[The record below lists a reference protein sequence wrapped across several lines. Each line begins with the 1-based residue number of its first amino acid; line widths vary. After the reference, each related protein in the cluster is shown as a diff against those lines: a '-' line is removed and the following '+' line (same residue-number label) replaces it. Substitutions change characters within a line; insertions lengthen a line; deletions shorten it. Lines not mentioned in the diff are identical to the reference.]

1 MNTESL
7 STSFIELDDWGL
19 LDYEEALARQQQ
31 LLERLLKGEDE
42 DTLVLVEHPPVV
54 TLGRRGGAADLRTP
68 AEEFS
73 AAGVELCCINRGG
86 LATAH
91 EPGQLVAYPIIR
103 LKQKDLRWYADT
115 LLGTVITLL
124 ADYGLKGELKPGEPG
139 VWVNQRKICS
149 FGIAL
154 KKWISCHGIAM
165 NVVNDLQTF
174 NMIVPC
180 GQPNE
185 TVTSMARE
193 LGEKPDL
200 QEVKEKFLHHFLAAF
215 AYRLKA

>member
-1 MNTESL
+1 MSTEYL
-7 STSFIELDDWGL
+7 STSFICVDDWGL
-19 LDYEEALARQQQ
+19 LNYEKALARQQQ
-31 LLERLLKGEDE
+31 LVTRLLQGEDA

-54 TLGRRGGAADLRTP
+54 TLGRRGSNDDLRAP
-68 AEEFS
+68 AAEFS
-73 AAGVELCCINRGG
+73 AAGVELCSINRGG

-103 LKQKDLRWYADT
+103 LKRKDLRWYAET
-115 LLGTVITLL
+115 LLGTVIALL
-124 ADYGLKGELKPGEPG
+124 ADYGLRGELKPGEPG

-154 KKWISCHGIAM
+154 KKWISCHGIAL
-165 NVVNDLQTF
+165 NVANDLQIF

-180 GQPNE
+180 GRPQE

-193 LGEKPDL
+193 LGRSPDL

>member
-1 MNTESL
+1 MSSEHL
-7 STSFIELDDWGL
+7 STSHIRLADWGL
-19 LDYEEALARQQQ
+19 LDYEEALTRQQQ
-31 LLERLLKGEDE
+31 LVERLLQGEDT

-54 TLGRRGGAADLRTP
+54 TLGRRGGNADLRAP
-68 AEEFS
+68 ATDFS
-73 AAGVELCCINRGG
+73 AAGIELCSINRGG

-91 EPGQLVAYPIIR
+91 EPGQLVAYPILR
-103 LKQKDLRWYADT
+103 LKRKDLRWYADT
-115 LLGTVITLL
+115 LLGTVISLL
-124 ADYGLKGELKPGEPG
+124 ADYGLQGKLKPGEPG

-154 KKWISCHGIAM
+154 KKWISCHGIAL

-180 GQPNE
+180 GRPNE
-185 TVTSMARE
+185 TVTSIARE
-193 LGEKPDL
+193 LGWEPDL
-200 QEVKEKFLHHFLAAF
+200 KQVKEKFLHHFLTAF